1 MQMDP
6 KPGLVHGAD
15 VTDRIIGAAIR
26 VHRGLGPGLLEN
38 VYERCLCHELEQ
50 AGVPFQR
57 QTRLPV
63 VYGDIEF
70 DCAYIADLIVAEQ
83 VIVEIKAVEKLL
95 PVHHAHLLTY
105 LRMTACRV
113 GLLLNF
119 NTILLKDGIKRCVL

>member
-1 MQMDP
+1 MQTDP

-15 VTDRIIGAAIR
+15 VSDRIIGAAIR

-50 AGVPFQR
+50 AGVQFQR
-57 QTRLPV
+57 QARLPV
-63 VYGDIEF
+63 VYGDIQF

-95 PVHHAHLLTY
+95 PVHQAQLLTY
-105 LRMTACRV
+105 LRMTTCRV

-119 NTILLKDGIKRCVL
+119 NTPLLKDGIKRCVL